1 MVPQPVGRRR
11 HWIVSPIYAYCCMH
25 DGQSLA
31 QGGSPTAQKAM
42 FHRIGNIA
50 SRGVSVLIGATRAE
64 VRLQT
69 EACGLWRNPPAAWRA
84 VARTHLPSWAI
95 FQGTPQPG
103 GRLRPTPPGRRRDR
117 KAQSARRG
125 GCRLRL
131 YVRHWARMRFSVR
144 SNAQNAPLREAT
156 PRLPR

>member
-103 GRLRPTPPGRRRDR
+103 GRLRPTPPGRQRDR
-117 KAQSARRG
+117 KAQFARRG

-131 YVRHWARMRFSVR
+131 SVR
-144 SNAQNAPLREAT
+144 PERRVRLSVRPPVQTAAFREVP